1 MSACAS
7 SFPSREPAGTSGNA
21 MPITWTLDPDFES
34 VAVCA
39 TGAISRADVEAYLAE
54 IDAAGAVGYRK
65 LIDARTATVDM
76 SHEDMM
82 AVGVRMRGFHGGP
95 VGALAIVLSREGAD
109 AVARIL
115 GIMAAA
121 DRPMRLFTRLR
132 AAERWLEGLEQ
143 T

>member
-1 MSACAS
+1 
-7 SFPSREPAGTSGNA
+7 

-34 VAVCA
+34 AVVCA
-39 TGAISRADVEAYLAE
+39 AGAISRADVEAYLAA

-76 SHEDMM
+76 GHEDMM

-121 DRPMRLFTRLR
+121 DRPMRLFTSMR
-132 AAERWLEGLEQ
+132 AAERWLEGLAGK
-143 T
+143 

>member
-1 MSACAS
+1 
-7 SFPSREPAGTSGNA
+7 
-21 MPITWTLDPDFES
+21 MPITWTLDSDFES
-34 VAVCA
+34 AAVCA
-39 TGAISRADVEAYLAE
+39 AGAISRADVEAYLAA

-65 LIDARTATVDM
+65 LIDARSAIVDM

-121 DRPMRLFTRLR
+121 DRPMRLFTSMR
-132 AAERWLEGLEQ
+132 AAERWLEGLAGK
-143 T
+143 